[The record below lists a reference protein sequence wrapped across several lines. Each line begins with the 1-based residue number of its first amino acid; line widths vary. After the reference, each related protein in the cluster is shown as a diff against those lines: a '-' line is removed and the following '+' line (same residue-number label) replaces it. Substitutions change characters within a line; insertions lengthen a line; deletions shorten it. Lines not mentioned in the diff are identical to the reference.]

1 MAVSK
6 KAAAPVKSAK
16 SKVGPARIAKAEPA
30 KVAPKKAP
38 AKAAPKQDVEQ
49 MSVPD
54 FLKSLRDQID
64 AFLGSAPW
72 DEAEASGTD
81 EEADEETSAIDARR
95 AELEDMTPAALR
107 KLAKAAEFDP
117 KDIKAA
123 SVEQLVENLLEAEF
137 GDAEDDEDED
147 EEDSE
152 ESEDEETEDDSD
164 DEDAEDEEEEEDD
177 GEDDYT
183 REDLLAMSLSDLK
196 NLAVQ
201 LGKADSKA
209 DLKGQDKDTVADLI
223 LEDDEESED
232 EEGEDDYYTRED
244 YEAMKIDELKALADQ
259 CGISYK
265 KTVKAAELIDAL
277 EAYEED

>member
-137 GDAEDDEDED
+137 GDAEDD
-147 EEDSE
+147 
-152 ESEDEETEDDSD
+152 
-164 DEDAEDEEEEEDD
+164 DAEDEEEEEDD

>member
-123 SVEQLVENLLEAEF
+123 PVEQLVENLLEAEF

-152 ESEDEETEDDSD
+152 ESEDE
-164 DEDAEDEEEEEDD
+164 DAEDEEEEKDD